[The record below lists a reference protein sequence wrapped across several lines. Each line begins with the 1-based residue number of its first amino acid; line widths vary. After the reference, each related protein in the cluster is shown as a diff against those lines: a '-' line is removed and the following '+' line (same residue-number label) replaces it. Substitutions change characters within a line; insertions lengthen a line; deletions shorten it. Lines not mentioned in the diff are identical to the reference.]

1 MKKVHASISLLAG
14 GMLCAASVQADV
26 IATSDAAN
34 YIDAP
39 ASVVQGAFQ
48 DNSNFYVF
56 NEKQNYTLMSDLAV
70 DWTPSDGASLGS
82 GNGGSISAGTRV
94 NSYFLHFDPSSNA
107 QEVYGQ
113 IDFSEEILA
122 VIYTPVNL
130 ENSDGSLGAAGTEY
144 GDKAWRGYEGKVDL
158 DYSSLVGPNGLW
170 VKNWANG
177 DFTDQARV
185 ITAAPVPVPAALW
198 LFGSGILAML
208 AVRRNRKTA
217 TASA

>member
-1 MKKVHASISLLAG
+1 MKKVHASISLLVG
-14 GMLCAASVQADV
+14 GMLCAASVQAGV
-26 IATSDAAN
+26 TATSDNAN

-48 DNSNFYVF
+48 NNNEFYVF
-56 NEKQNYTLMSDLAV
+56 NEQQNYTLTSDLAV
-70 DWTPSDGASLGS
+70 DWLSSDGGSLGNGS
-82 GNGGSISAGTRV
+82 GGSISAGTRV
-94 NSYFLHFDPSSNA
+94 NSYFLHFDPSSDA

-122 VIYTPVNL
+122 VIYTPMNL
-130 ENSDGSLGAAGTEY
+130 EGSDGSLGAAGTDY
-144 GDKAWRGYEGKVDL
+144 ADKAWRGYESHVDL
-158 DYSSLVGPNGLW
+158 DYSSLVGPNSLW
-170 VKNWANG
+170 IKNWANG

-208 AVRRNRKTA
+208 AVRRNKKA
-217 TASA
+217 AVAAA